1 MHRCTG
7 ASLSPSAAGTPPR
20 HHLQLLPAG
29 SRNGSCGAPAA
40 QSSAIVGAGFLSPE
54 SGRLRDLMKQKGLE
68 DPEVQARVKR
78 ITMVVR
84 IDFLLLVLIVADM
97 VIKPG
102 T

>member
-1 MHRCTG
+1 
-7 ASLSPSAAGTPPR
+7 
-20 HHLQLLPAG
+20 
-29 SRNGSCGAPAA
+29 
-40 QSSAIVGAGFLSPE
+40 
-54 SGRLRDLMKQKGLE
+54 MKQKGLE